1 MMTAKQTV
9 GNREKGNGRRVYRSP
24 RLQDYGSLR
33 DLVLVKGAGQ
43 PDLPPTNTK
52 QNAQQ

>member
-1 MMTAKQTV
+1 MTAKQTV
-9 GNREKGNGRRVYRSP
+9 GNKEKGNGRRVYRSP

-33 DLVLVKGAGQ
+33 DLVLAKGAGQ